1 VSVTELAIIRPDAW
15 NFPLFLHVLGAMLLV
30 GTLVLATTALALA
43 WRDGSA
49 VLVRLGYRSLLIG
62 ALPAYVVMRVGAE
75 WIASKEDLT
84 GSNLPSWVDIGR
96 NAADGGLLLI
106 LISTL
111 LAGLAMRR
119 ARTDETPGGLG
130 RTATVI
136 VSLLVVIYLVAVWA
150 MTVKPT

>member
-1 VSVTELAIIRPDAW
+1 MTALAIIRPDAW

>member
-1 VSVTELAIIRPDAW
+1 MTVLAIIRPDAW

-62 ALPAYVVMRVGAE
+62 ALPAYIVMRVGAE

-84 GSNLPSWVDIGR
+84 GSSVPSWVDIGR

>member
-1 VSVTELAIIRPDAW
+1 VSVTVLATIRPDAW

-84 GSNLPSWVDIGR
+84 GSSVPSWVDIGR